1 MYDERKFW
9 TEVVKTSNLEVR
21 VNEIPLTGLK
31 NPVWSIFLKTLILTF
46 ILKHAVLLDPIHVSI
61 LIQEELNPRFS
72 SFIFLN
78 KKFIKWEH
86 WPPTLTKAVMVHI
99 FSSSKQQFVASP
111 LPELLPDW
119 KSYCSLPLVLHPSLA
134 QSRSLNNLS
143 EMRIHENTNLTARW
157 GPTHLIL
164 IKN

>member
-9 TEVVKTSNLEVR
+9 TKLVKTSNWEAR
-21 VNEIPLTGLK
+21 VNEISLIGLK
-31 NPVWSIFLKTLILTF
+31 NPLWSIFWKTLILTF

-61 LIQEELNPRFS
+61 LIQEELNSRFS

-78 KKFIKWEH
+78 EKLIKWGH
-86 WPPTLTKAVMVHI
+86 WPPTLTKAVVVHI
-99 FSSSKQQFVASP
+99 LSSSKQLFVASP
-111 LPELLPDW
+111 LSELLPDW
-119 KSYCSLPLVLHPSLA
+119 KSYCSLSLVLHPSHA
-134 QSRSLNNLS
+134 QSRS
-143 EMRIHENTNLTARW
+143 EVRIPENTNLTARW